1 MSVSK
6 TSLTNSALIEIG
18 VPTVL
23 NLDEDSEAARLANT
37 VFDQLLDE
45 ELENHDWSFARSR
58 QQLAAEV
65 AGPAFGYTY
74 SHVLP
79 SSPYCLH
86 VLEEINK
93 AEYKIEGRKILSDDT
108 PLQIRFTYRVTDMNE
123 LSAAFRRAFVFK
135 LAAKLSLP
143 LTGSA
148 ERKAGM
154 EQLYIAEISKAKT
167 RDSQQDAQQQAFAD
181 DDLGWLNARYTRG
194 D

>member
-65 AGPAFGYTY
+65 TGPTFG
-74 SHVLP
+74 
-79 SSPYCLH
+79 
-86 VLEEINK
+86 
-93 AEYKIEGRKILSDDT
+93 
-108 PLQIRFTYRVTDMNE
+108 
-123 LSAAFRRAFVFK
+123 
-135 LAAKLSLP
+135 
-143 LTGSA
+143 
-148 ERKAGM
+148 
-154 EQLYIAEISKAKT
+154 
-167 RDSQQDAQQQAFAD
+167 
-181 DDLGWLNARYTRG
+181 
-194 D
+194 